1 MKPGEVDGKE
11 YFFVPREKM
20 EADIDKGKFIEYG
33 EYKGNLYGKSN
44 NSLVLFLS
52 SAKSPPS
59 LRLPLC

>member
-33 EYKGNLYGKSN
+33 EYKGNLYGKSD
-44 NSLVLFLS
+44 LTVVY
-52 SAKSPPS
+52 
-59 LRLPLC
+59 